1 MSLTLRI
8 LGRGHLD
15 NGSPV
20 EFVLHQR
27 GAIIGRAAT
36 CDWSLPDPTRF
47 ISGRHARIL
56 FQDNAYFF
64 EDTSTNGTFL
74 NGATQPLVGVHRI
87 VSGDRLQ
94 IGEFHIEAQLSGG
107 AQEAFLNQ
115 QASDEAANAAP
126 KWADW
131 EDVPGSLAAPKPTP
145 QPVNPALADNPWGLG
160 GPSSEAVSEWADAR
174 DANTGALG
182 ADDIFSKFTDQHQVD
197 WTSADWDVGTDYS
210 DPFAFDGGAG
220 AVGGAQTGR
229 TATPF
234 DPPASTSGPVADP
247 FAGPLGNPAVTAPT
261 PAPFSPSPPPSPSSY
276 PATDPFGT
284 LGAPPPAAGGF
295 SAAPVPGQAA
305 PFPPPAPAVPAVS
318 AALPVPTPPVPIPP
332 QPASTSAP
340 AAASIDSSYQELIR
354 AMGIDPG
361 KLKEPSGHTSARAGR
376 ALRRLLAGLMVL
388 LEARA
393 RAKDQM
399 GASATQLRFDGNNPL
414 KFAPG
419 VDQAL
424 EMMLNPPIR
433 GYMEADAAIEDAF
446 RDLQA
451 HQIATLKAM
460 QGALQATLQRFSPSA
475 IKTRTED
482 KGLLSKVLRSQRD
495 AALWQAYE
503 KEFNGVAQDSAE
515 AFLEVFSKE
524 FRKAYEDASRSP

>member
-8 LGRGHLD
+8 LGRGQLD
-15 NGSPV
+15 NGAPV

-36 CDWSLPDPTRF
+36 CDWPLPDPTRF
-47 ISGRHARIL
+47 ISGRHCRVL
-56 FQDNAYFF
+56 FQDNGYFF

-74 NGATQPLVGVHRI
+74 NGETRPLAGVHRI
-87 VSGDRLQ
+87 SSGDRFQ
-94 IGEFHIEAQLSGG
+94 IGEYLVEAQLSG
-107 AQEAFLNQ
+107 AAREAFLQ
-115 QASDEAANAAP
+115 EQASIEAANAP
-126 KWADW
+126 PRWADW
-131 EDVPGSLAAPKPTP
+131 DDVPGAINSPPPTP
-145 QPVNPALADNPWGLG
+145 PPAFAAENPWGLEG
-160 GPSSEAVSEWADAR
+160 AKTDAVSQWADRA
-174 DANTGALG
+174 DANTGRPG
-182 ADDIFSKFTDQHQVD
+182 ADDIFSKLTDQHQVD
-197 WTSADWDVGTDYS
+197 WSNAAWDVGSNYS
-210 DPFAFDGGAG
+210 DPFAFDA
-220 AVGGAQTGR
+220 
-229 TATPF
+229 
-234 DPPASTSGPVADP
+234 
-247 FAGPLGNPAVTAPT
+247 
-261 PAPFSPSPPPSPSSY
+261 PAPMVDRTSPPPVPLSFPE
-276 PATDPFGT
+276 
-284 LGAPPPAAGGF
+284 PPPAAARDPFDPLPAGTGGVPLPPPITP
-295 SAAPVPGQAA
+295 AASSGD
-305 PFPPPAPAVPAVS
+305 PFGSLGPAPAVPPGAQAGDPFGALNAVPS
-318 AALPVPTPPVPIPP
+318 PLARNAVPPISPAPPDRAAAPM
-332 QPASTSAP
+332 P
-340 AAASIDSSYQELIR
+340 AAPPATEPRTTGIPAPLPPTAGMIDASYQELIR
-354 AMGIDPG
+354 ALGIDPT
-361 KLKEPSGHTSARAGR
+361 KFKEPTGQTSARAGR

-433 GYMEADAAIEDAF
+433 GYMEADLAIEDAF

-475 IKTRTED
+475 IKARTED
-482 KGLLSKVLRSQRD
+482 KGLLGKVLRSQRD

-515 AFLEVFSKE
+515 AFLEVFAKE
-524 FRKAYEDASRSP
+524 FRKAYEDAARSP